1 MAQRKKSGSAPNVKA
16 SKPNERHVYVVGA
29 GFSAGLGYPLV
40 NDLLI
45 RLWPRLDSDLREG
58 LQKVVAFHHPGF
70 AASRATSY
78 PSIET
83 LLSEM
88 VSNEDLF
95 EASRAAPG
103 GFTLGA
109 LRKVRRGL
117 LLAIVDWFHEI
128 ANDYRS
134 APPTWLTEFAAHVK
148 KTSATVISFN
158 WDLVLE
164 SLLFDE
170 ESEPNY
176 GLDDSLEGPILVKPH
191 GSLNWFG
198 GRAATNIKAEHK
210 HLLHTE
216 GDRAVFRF
224 RHFRAPRGKRSYM
237 PLIIP
242 PVSNK
247 RFARPI
253 FRDLWRRSVSELSK
267 AGRVTFLGYSLP
279 DADLHARFILR
290 FGFDNQEQGELL
302 PGGKRAA
309 HTGRAI
315 TTIVNPDINA
325 ARRIEGIVGSACKW
339 KPMFVKDWAE
349 TALPTA

>member
-1 MAQRKKSGSAPNVKA
+1 MSKSP
-16 SKPNERHVYVVGA
+16 SKRSRHRVYVVGA

-45 RLWPRLDSDLREG
+45 RLWPRLDSDLQESLR
-58 LQKVVAFHHPGF
+58 KVIEFHHPGF
-70 AASRATSY
+70 ASSRETSF
-78 PSIET
+78 PNIET

-88 VSNEDLF
+88 IANEDLF
-95 EASRAAPG
+95 KASRVAPG
-103 GFTLGA
+103 GFKLKD
-109 LRKVRRGL
+109 LRRVRRGL

-128 ANDYRS
+128 ADDYKH
-134 APPTWLTEFAAHVK
+134 APPAWLLAFADHVK
-148 KTSATVISFN
+148 RINATVVSFN

-170 ESEPNY
+170 GASPNY
-176 GLDDSLEGPILVKPH
+176 GLDEALSGPVLLKPH
-191 GSLNWFG
+191 GSLNWFTG
-198 GRAATNIKAEHK
+198 LAGTQLKSEHK
-210 HLLHTE
+210 QLLHQT

-242 PVSNK
+242 PTFNK

-253 FRDLWRRSVSELSK
+253 FQDLWRKSVSELAR

-279 DADLHARFILR
+279 EADLHARFILR
-290 FGFDNQEQGELL
+290 FGFDNQEQGVPL
-302 PGGKRAA
+302 PSGTRAIPP
-309 HTGRAI
+309 GPAI
-315 TTIVNPDINA
+315 TTIVNPDIHA
-325 ARRIEGIVGSACKW
+325 ARRIESTVGKPCKW

-349 TALPTA
+349 TALRQS